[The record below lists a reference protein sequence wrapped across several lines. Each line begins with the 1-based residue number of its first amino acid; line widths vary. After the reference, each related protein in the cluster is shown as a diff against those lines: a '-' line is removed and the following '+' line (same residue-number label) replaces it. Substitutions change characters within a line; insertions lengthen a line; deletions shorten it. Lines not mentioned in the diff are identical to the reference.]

1 MDILFGA
8 SILASFIAGMV
19 ALFAPCCITVLLPAY
34 IASAFRQKKNIL
46 KMTFIFFA
54 GISTVLIPIGLG
66 AAALAQL
73 FRDFHKELWIF
84 GGAFM
89 LLLAAYSVLG
99 KALPLPFAKNLKPEM
114 SGKGMSAKSVYVLG
128 VLSGAATSCCAP
140 VLAGAM
146 TLAVL
151 TGTFWKA
158 LIVTFAYVFGMVF
171 PLFLTAYFYDRFKIE
186 QSKIIQGK
194 LINLSLGAKKLT
206 VHTTNLVA
214 AFVFLIIGGTMLF
227 LGLSGNAFYSPEH
240 QADIGVALND
250 WSLDFLDFLS
260 FIPDIVW
267 GALVLGIFS
276 FFVLV
281 MRKKKDKALSGE
293 NRTDTCCDKDKDV
306 NKNT

>member
-8 SILASFIAGMV
+8 SIIASFIAGMV

-34 IASAFRQKKNIL
+34 IASAFRQKRNIL

-84 GGAFM
+84 GGIFM
-89 LLLAAYSVLG
+89 LLLALYSVLG
-99 KALPLPFAKNLKPEM
+99 KGMSLPFAKNLKPKMGRGEM
-114 SGKGMSAKSVYVLG
+114 KKRSVYILG

-151 TGTFWKA
+151 SGTFWKA

-171 PLFLTAYFYDRFKIE
+171 PLFLTAFFYDKYKIE
-186 QSKIIQGK
+186 QSKIIKGK
-194 LINLSLGAKKLT
+194 LIDISLGAKKIT
-206 VHTTNLVA
+206 VHSTNLVA
-214 AFVFLIIGGTMLF
+214 AFVFLIIGTTMLY

-240 QADIGVALND
+240 QAELGVTLND
-250 WSLDFLDFLS
+250 WSNDFLS
-260 FIPDIVW
+260 MFSLIPEAVW
-267 GALVLGIFS
+267 GALVLGIF
-276 FFVLV
+276 FFFILVL
-281 MRKKKDKALSGE
+281 RKRKGETLSNEDETGE
-293 NRTDTCCDKDKDV
+293 CCEKETD
-306 NKNT
+306 KNT

>member
-8 SILASFIAGMV
+8 SIIASFLAGMV

-34 IASAFRQKKNIL
+34 IASAFQNKKNLL

-54 GISTVLIPIGLG
+54 GISVVLVPIGLG
-66 AAALAQL
+66 AAGLAQF

-89 LLLAAYSVLG
+89 LFLAVYSVLG
-99 KALPLPFAKNLKPEM
+99 KGMSLPFLGKLKANMHE
-114 SGKGMSAKSVYVLG
+114 GNHGKSVFVLG

-151 TGTFWKA
+151 SGGFWKA

-171 PLFLTAYFYDRFKIE
+171 PLFLTAYFYDKFKIE
-186 QSKIIQGK
+186 QSKIVQGK
-194 LINLSLGAKKLT
+194 LIKLPIGKKGIT
-206 VHTTNLVA
+206 VHTTNLMA
-214 AFVFLIIGGTMLF
+214 SAMFALIGGTMLV

-240 QADIGVALND
+240 QAELGDHLNTWSTEFLTTLAVVPEWVWGVLIIGVFI
-250 WSLDFLDFLS
+250 FLLYEVRRRNSKQISNKTTTDH
-260 FIPDIVW
+260 
-267 GALVLGIFS
+267 
-276 FFVLV
+276 
-281 MRKKKDKALSGE
+281 DKHNNHA
-293 NRTDTCCDKDKDV
+293 CH
-306 NKNT
+306 